1 MTTSDMSR
9 RTVLAMMGAAAAGAA
24 ITQAHAQQ
32 VPWST
37 GTAPAKTRAPANA
50 TDCHHHIYSARFKI
64 DPKSTLR
71 PGDASVADYHLLQKR
86 IGTSRNVI
94 VQPSTYG
101 VFNDGLIEALNEC
114 GPTARGVAVVD
125 TSVTDDELKRLDAA
139 GVRGVRFNL
148 ATPGGATTMEMLEP
162 VAKRVAPLGWHIQF
176 NMSADTTL
184 AAKDIL
190 YRLPC
195 PMVFDHLAHMPQPAG
210 IAHPAFA
217 VVADLLQKGKAW
229 LKLSGAYAD
238 TKVGPPSYA
247 DSTAVAQA
255 YVKAAPDRLVWGSDW
270 PHPSEQG
277 KPAPLPDDAVLFD
290 LLAEW
295 APDEAVRNRILVD
308 NPAKLYRFA

>member
-1 MTTSDMSR
+1 MTSGDMSR
-9 RTVLAMMGAAAAGAA
+9 RTALAMVSASAVAAAIPEAN
-24 ITQAHAQQ
+24 AQE

-37 GTAPAKTRAPANA
+37 GAAPAKTRAPANA
-50 TDCHHHIYSARFKI
+50 TDCHHHIYRSHFKV
-64 DPKSTLR
+64 DPRSTLR
-71 PGDASVADYHLLQKR
+71 PGDASVADYKLLQKR

-101 VFNDGLIEALNEC
+101 TFNDGLIEALHDC

-148 ATPGGATTMEMLEP
+148 ANPGATTIEMLEP
-162 VAKRVAPLGWHIQF
+162 VAKRVAALGWHIQF

-184 AAKDIL
+184 AAKNVL
-190 YRLPC
+190 NRLPC
-195 PMVFDHLAHMPQPAG
+195 PIVFDHLAHMPEPAG
-210 IAHPAFA
+210 ISHPAFA
-217 VVADLLQKGKAW
+217 VVVDLLQKGKAW

-255 YVKAAPDRLVWGSDW
+255 YVKAAPERLVWGSDW

-277 KPAPLPDDAVLFD
+277 KPPLPDDAILFD
-290 LLAEW
+290 LLAQW

-308 NPAKLYRFA
+308 NPAKLYGFA